1 MRKIKDITF
10 GKKYFITNGNSV
22 MIFKGVDEYHYKGIW
37 RLSNQSYVDGMV
49 RPHSIADLKYF
60 WFREATFKMVRE
72 YHINNRLD
80 LIDYKWLRE
89 SFNINI

>member
-1 MRKIKDITF
+1 MREIKDITL
-10 GKKYFITNGNSV
+10 GRKYFITNGNSV
-22 MIFKGVDEYHYKGIW
+22 MIFKGVDRYHYKTIW
-37 RLSNQSYVDGMV
+37 RILSRSYVDGTIH
-49 RPHSIADLKYF
+49 PHNSSDIKYF
-60 WFREATFKMVRE
+60 WFGESKFKMIRE